1 MNKKIIISAIA
12 GIISTLMPWMST
24 FNQSSLGIN
33 TGYGKLVLLMF
44 LIAILIAF
52 LTSKN
57 ILKKN
62 IEILQILPSLAV
74 FYFSYKFISNLNILN
89 SIEQN
94 DENINIGFGVYLT
107 IISAI
112 ALIFFSF
119 NKAKAESKQ

>member
-24 FNQSSLGIN
+24 FNQSSIGIN

-57 ILKKN
+57 ILKKY
-62 IEILQILPSLAV
+62 IEIVQILPSVTV

-119 NKAKAESKQ
+119 NKAKAESK